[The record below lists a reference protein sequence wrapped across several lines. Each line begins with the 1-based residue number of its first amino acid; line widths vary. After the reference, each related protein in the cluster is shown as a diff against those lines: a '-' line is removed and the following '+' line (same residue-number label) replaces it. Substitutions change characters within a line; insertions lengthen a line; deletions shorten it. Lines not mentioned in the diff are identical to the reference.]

1 MMPAGF
7 LPHPMALRDALSDQ
21 AAQWLRQRL
30 GRQANLCAD
39 SRRIQPGDGFLARGG
54 KRFSAEAHI
63 AAAIAAG
70 AAAILIDTGDA
81 ADLEDRAGQVPMLG
95 VPQLGYRMGM
105 VASAFYGRPSMTMQV
120 IAVTGTNGK
129 STVTA
134 ALGYALAECGIACA
148 VIGTLGVGIFPAHCG
163 PSFEPNWEPQ
173 LTAGLTTPDAVD
185 LQRLLADLRSRQIMV
200 VALEASSFG
209 LQQGRLQG
217 CAIKAA
223 AFTNLSHDH
232 LDVHG
237 TMERYAQ
244 AKALLFASPSL
255 GTMIV
260 NTDDAYGHLMWDA
273 TEHHIER
280 IAIGAHWP
288 ENAQG
293 AMRSS
298 DLQATDAGWQFMV
311 VAMGE
316 AADLSGPVTLPVFGR
331 HNVDN
336 ALVVAG
342 CMVAMGIDAERIRG
356 CLARFHLPC
365 GRLQMIKRSNRPW
378 VCIDYAHSPDALA
391 RVLDALRPV
400 AQARLGQL
408 ICVFGCG
415 GNRDAEK
422 RPAMGAIAAQLADR
436 VMLTSDNPRDETAQS
451 IMAAIRSGVPAT
463 LEDKIQMQSDRGAAI
478 ASAIA
483 SAGPHD
489 VVLIAGKGHERY
501 QIVGESMLP
510 FSDEAHAQ
518 QALDGWMGP
527 TSVLRAGEIHAA
539 T

>member
-1 MMPAGF
+1 MMPTG
-7 LPHPMALRDALSDQ
+7 LQPHPMALRDALSDQ
-21 AAQWLRQRL
+21 AAEWLRQRL
-30 GRQANLCAD
+30 GRHANLCAD
-39 SRRIQPGDGFLARGG
+39 SRRLQPGDGFLARSG
-54 KRFSAEAHI
+54 KRFSVDEHI
-63 AAAIAAG
+63 ADAIAAG
-70 AAAILIDTGDA
+70 AAAILMDAGDVA
-81 ADLEDRAGQVPMLG
+81 ELEERPGQVPILG
-95 VPQLGYRMGM
+95 VPQLSHRMGM
-105 VASAFYGRPSMTMQV
+105 VASAFYGRPSVTMQV

-129 STVTA
+129 STVSA
-134 ALGYALAECGIACA
+134 ALGYALAECGIPCA
-148 VIGTLGVGIFPAHCG
+148 VIGTLGVGVFPANCG
-163 PSFEPNWEPQ
+163 PSFEPSWESQ

-185 LQRLLADLRSRQIMV
+185 LQRLLADLRSRQITV

-260 NTDDAYGHLMWDA
+260 NTDDAYGHLMWRA

-280 IAIGAHWP
+280 IAIGQHWP

-293 AMRSS
+293 AMRCS
-298 DLQATDAGWQFMV
+298 DLQLTDEGWQFKV
-311 VAMGE
+311 TSMGE
-316 AADLSGPVTLPVFGR
+316 AADLAGPVILPVFGR

-342 CMVAMGIDAERIRG
+342 CMVAMGIDAERIRA

-365 GRLQMIKRSNRPW
+365 GRLQMIKRSDQPW

-391 RVLDALRPV
+391 RVLEALRPV
-400 AQARLGQL
+400 AQARSGQL
-408 ICVFGCG
+408 ICIFGCG

-422 RPAMGAIAAQLADR
+422 RPAMGAIAAQLADQ
-436 VMLTSDNPRDETAQS
+436 VMLTSDNPRNEPAQS
-451 IMAAIRSGVPAT
+451 IIEAIRSGVPDA
-463 LEDKIQMQSDRGAAI
+463 LSHKIQIQPDRAAAI
-478 ASAIA
+478 ASMIA
-483 SAGPHD
+483 SATSHD

-501 QIVGESMLP
+501 QIIGEARLP
-510 FSDEAHAQ
+510 FSDETCAQ
-518 QALDGWMGP
+518 QALGAWMGS
-527 TSVLRAGEIHAA
+527 TSALRAGEIHAA

>member
-1 MMPAGF
+1 MMPMG
-7 LPHPMALRDALSDQ
+7 LPPHPMALRDACSDQ

-39 SRRIQPGDGFLARGG
+39 SRRLQPGDGFLARGG

-63 AAAIAAG
+63 ADAIAAG

-81 ADLEDRAGQVPMLG
+81 ADLKDRPGQVPILG
-95 VPQLGYRMGM
+95 VPQLSHRMGM

-134 ALGYALAECGIACA
+134 ALGYGLAECGIACA
-148 VIGTLGVGIFPAHCG
+148 VIGTLGVGVFPAHCG

-185 LQRLLADLRSRQIMV
+185 LQRLLADLRSRQITV
-200 VALEASSFG
+200 VALEASSLG

-260 NTDDAYGHLMWDA
+260 NTDDAYGHLMWGA

-280 IAIGAHWP
+280 IAIGQHWP

-293 AMRSS
+293 AMRCSG
-298 DLQATDAGWQFMV
+298 LQPTDEGWQFTV
-311 VAMGE
+311 TAMGE

-336 ALVVAG
+336 ALIVAG
-342 CMVAMGIDAERIRG
+342 CMVAMGIDAEHIRA
-356 CLARFHLPC
+356 CLTRFHLPC
-365 GRLQMIKRSNRPW
+365 GRLQMIKRVDRPW

-415 GNRDAEK
+415 GNRDAQK
-422 RPAMGAIAAQLADR
+422 RPAMGAIAAQHADR
-436 VMLTSDNPRDETAQS
+436 VMLTSDNPRDEPAQS
-451 IMAAIRSGVPAT
+451 IIAAIHSGVPAT
-463 LEDKIQMQSDRGAAI
+463 LADKIQMQPDRGAAI
-478 ASAIA
+478 AATIA
-483 SAGPHD
+483 TAGVHD

-501 QIVGESMLP
+501 QIIGESTLP
-510 FSDEAHAQ
+510 FSDEAHAH
-518 QALDGWMGP
+518 QALDVWMGP
-527 TSVLRAGEIHAA
+527 ASALRAGEMHAA

>member
-1 MMPAGF
+1 MSAGF

-21 AAQWLRQRL
+21 AAEWLRQRL

-39 SRRIQPGDGFLARGG
+39 SRRLRPGDGFLARGS
-54 KRFSAEAHI
+54 KRFSADQHI

-81 ADLEDRAGQVPMLG
+81 AGLQDRPGQVPVLG
-95 VPQLGYRMGM
+95 VPQLCHRMGM
-105 VASAFYGRPSMTMQV
+105 VASAFYGRPSMTMQI

-148 VIGTLGVGIFPAHCG
+148 VIGTLGVGVFPAHCD
-163 PSFEPNWEPQ
+163 PSFEPNWESQ

-260 NTDDAYGHLMWDA
+260 NTDDAYGHLMWGA

-280 IAIGAHWP
+280 IAIGQHWP

-293 AMRSS
+293 AMRCS
-298 DLQATDAGWQFMV
+298 DLQLTDEGWQFKVMS
-311 VAMGE
+311 MGE
-316 AADLSGPVTLPVFGR
+316 AADLAGPVTLPVFGR

-342 CMVAMGIDAERIRG
+342 CMVAMGIDAERIRA
-356 CLARFHLPC
+356 CLARFYLPC
-365 GRLQMIKRSNRPW
+365 GRLQMIKRSDRPW

-391 RVLDALRPV
+391 RVLEALRPV
-400 AQARLGQL
+400 AQARLGHL
-408 ICVFGCG
+408 VCVFGCG

-436 VMLTSDNPRDETAQS
+436 VMLTSDNPRDEPAQS
-451 IMAAIRSGVPAT
+451 IIAAIHSGVPAA
-463 LEDKIQMQSDRGAAI
+463 LADKIQMQPDRGVAI
-478 ASAIA
+478 ASTIA
-483 SAGPHD
+483 TAGIHD

-501 QIVGESMLP
+501 QIIGEAKLP
-510 FSDEAHAQ
+510 FSDEAYAQ
-518 QALDGWMGP
+518 QALDAWMG
-527 TSVLRAGEIHAA
+527 SASALHAGEIHAA

>member
-1 MMPAGF
+1 MPAVSP
-7 LPHPMALRDALSDQ
+7 PHPMALRDAPSDH
-21 AAQWLRQRL
+21 AAEWLRQRL
-30 GRQANLCAD
+30 GRQANLCSD
-39 SRRIQPGDGFLARGG
+39 SRRLQPGDGFLARGG
-54 KRFSAEAHI
+54 QRFSADEHL

-70 AAAILIDTGDA
+70 AAAVLIDAGDA
-81 ADLEDRAGQVPMLG
+81 TNGQDRPGQVPILG
-95 VPQLGYRMGM
+95 VPQLSHRMGM

-134 ALGYALAECGIACA
+134 ALGHALAECGIACA
-148 VIGTLGVGIFPAHCG
+148 VIGTLGVGVFPADCG

-185 LQRLLADLRSRQIMV
+185 LQRLFADLRSRQIMV

-260 NTDDAYGHLMWDA
+260 NTDDAYGHLMWGA
-273 TEHHIER
+273 TEHHIDR
-280 IAIGAHWP
+280 IAIGQHWP

-293 AMRSS
+293 ALSSS
-298 DLQATDAGWQFMV
+298 DLQLDDAGWQFTV
-311 VAMGE
+311 KAMGE

-336 ALVVAG
+336 ALMVAG
-342 CMVAMGIDAERIRG
+342 CMVAMGVDAERIRS
-356 CLARFHLPC
+356 CLSRFHLPS
-365 GRLQMIKRSNRPW
+365 GRLQMMRRIDRPW
-378 VCIDYAHSPDALA
+378 VCIDYAHSPDALS
-391 RVLDALRPV
+391 RVLEALRPV
-400 AQARLGQL
+400 VRTRSGQL
-408 ICVFGCG
+408 ICIFGCG
-415 GNRDAEK
+415 GDRDAEK

-436 VMLTSDNPRDETAQS
+436 VILTSDNPRNEPAQN
-451 IMAAIRSGVPAT
+451 IIAAIRSGVPNA
-463 LEDKIQMQSDRGAAI
+463 LSHKIQVQPDRGAAI

-483 SAGPHD
+483 AASAHD
-489 VVLIAGKGHERY
+489 VVLIAGKGHERH
-501 QIVGESMLP
+501 QIIGDTAVP
-510 FSDEAHAQ
+510 FRDEAHAQ
-518 QALDGWMGP
+518 AALEAWIG
-527 TSVLRAGEIHAA
+527 SAAAQRAGEMHAA

>member
-1 MMPAGF
+1 MTAVFP
-7 LPHPMALRDALSDQ
+7 PHPMALRDAHSDQ

-39 SRRIQPGDGFLARGG
+39 SRRIAPGDGFLARGG

-70 AAAILIDTGDA
+70 AAAILIDTADA
-81 ADLEDRAGQVPMLG
+81 AALEDRPGQVPMLG
-95 VPQLGYRMGM
+95 VPQLGQRMGM

-134 ALGYALAECGIACA
+134 ALGHALAECGIACA
-148 VIGTLGVGIFPAHCG
+148 VIGTLGVGVFPAHCG

-260 NTDDAYGHLMWDA
+260 NTDDAYGHLMWGA

-293 AMRSS
+293 AMRSA
-298 DLQATDAGWQFMV
+298 DLQPTDAGWQFTV
-311 VAMGE
+311 IAMGE

-336 ALVVAG
+336 ALIVAG
-342 CMVAMGIDAERIRG
+342 CMVAMGIDAERIRA

-378 VCIDYAHSPDALA
+378 ICIDYAHSPDALA
-391 RVLDALRPV
+391 RVLEALRPV

-422 RPAMGAIAAQLADR
+422 RPAMGAISAQLADR

-463 LEDKIQMQSDRGAAI
+463 LVDKIQMQPDRGAAI
-478 ASAIA
+478 ASAVA
-483 SAGPHD
+483 MAGAHD

-501 QIVGESMLP
+501 QIIGESMLP

-518 QALDGWMGP
+518 QALEAWVGP
-527 TSVLRAGEIHAA
+527 TSALRAGEIHAA